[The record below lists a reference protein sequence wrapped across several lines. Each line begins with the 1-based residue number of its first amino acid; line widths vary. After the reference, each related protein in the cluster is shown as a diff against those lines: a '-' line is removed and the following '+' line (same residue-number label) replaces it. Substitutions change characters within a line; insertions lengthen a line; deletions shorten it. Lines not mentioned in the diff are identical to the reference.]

1 MMCLFYD
8 AEFGKLESLIVTCF
22 NMICGFIRM
31 LRLSNLS
38 IFHQNRVVDR
48 AVAKR
53 RIGGSMRKVEEN

>member
-31 LRLSNLS
+31 S